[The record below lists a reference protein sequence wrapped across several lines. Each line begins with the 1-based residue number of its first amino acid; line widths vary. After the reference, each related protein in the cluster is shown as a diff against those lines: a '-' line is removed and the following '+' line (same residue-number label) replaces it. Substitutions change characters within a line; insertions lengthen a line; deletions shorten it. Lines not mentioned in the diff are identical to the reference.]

1 MNPCRLM
8 IPLAALTLSG
18 CAIRF
23 LQHKNA
29 DKLLAVDEY
38 DKKMVITENAP
49 SPTAEP
55 TPPPAPAPVAKAK
68 GRATRRGKRK
78 AAVTPSSKAP
88 VVKAGP
94 TRRQPDIE
102 DNEEFD
108 GRRPKVDPFRV
119 GEKVTLDIT
128 YFALIAG
135 HVDIEVKPF
144 ATVNGE
150 KAYHF
155 EVNAAS
161 NSFFAR
167 VYAVEDKAV
176 TYVNYQTM
184 RPYNLQISLKES
196 KQLAEARTLFD
207 WNKLE
212 ANYWQKR
219 ITKEKGEQSKEK
231 TWSIEGYA
239 QNVIS
244 AAYYLRTFKLTPGK
258 KLAFRVADEGKNI
271 VFTGE
276 VLRRE
281 TLTTAVGPMKT
292 VVIQPQVTVDGIF
305 SPIGEVLIWLT
316 DDDRKFMVQLQ
327 TKIKIGSVVA
337 KLRSIEKGQE

>member
-1 MNPCRLM
+1 MTSRPYLF
-8 IPLAALTLSG
+8 IAVIALALPG

-29 DKLLAVDEY
+29 DQILAVDEY
-38 DKKMVITENAP
+38 DKKMVVTENVAP
-49 SPTAEP
+49 PTAM
-55 TPPPAPAPVAKAK
+55 PPAPPAVPAPVAKK
-68 GRATRRGKRK
+68 GKRGRKK
-78 AAVTPSSKAP
+78 AVAEPK
-88 VVKAGP
+88 VVATKAGP
-94 TRRQPDIE
+94 QKRQPEIE
-102 DNEEFD
+102 DDEDFD
-108 GRRPKVDPFRV
+108 GRRPKTDPFRV

-144 ATVNGE
+144 AQVNGE

-155 EVNAAS
+155 EVNAFS
-161 NSFFAR
+161 NSFFSR

-207 WNKLE
+207 WGKLE

-219 ITKEKGEQSKEK
+219 ITKEKGEQAKEK
-231 TWSIEGYA
+231 TWKIESYA

-276 VLRRE
+276 VLRKE
-281 TLTTAVGPMKT
+281 VLHTAMGKMNT

-305 SPIGEVLIWLT
+305 SPIGEVFIWLT
-316 DDDRKFMVQLQ
+316 DDDRKFMVQLE